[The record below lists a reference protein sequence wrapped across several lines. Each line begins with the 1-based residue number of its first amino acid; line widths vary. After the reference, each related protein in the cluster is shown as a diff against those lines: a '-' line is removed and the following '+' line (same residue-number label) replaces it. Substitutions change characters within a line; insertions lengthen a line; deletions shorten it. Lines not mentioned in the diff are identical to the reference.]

1 MKYIYRTYLSLLYF
15 LCLLFCL
22 PLEVHAYSL
31 RQFSNRAG
39 LSNSAILSLYQDDR
53 GIIWIGSCDGMN
65 IFDGT
70 DIHLYTPINSS
81 KTLLSGNLINQI
93 IESEKDILW
102 VQTNYGLNRLDTKQ
116 QTSQSFTE
124 FKGQY
129 FMANNKDD
137 MLFILKDDGYLYYYQ
152 REAQSFNRLEIPNLE
167 FSHVLSMTVDS
178 NDILWIFT
186 SNEETQSYRIENT
199 KQGLTLTRKNLF
211 THSCKL
217 YHAFAEKDMAYFIDE
232 TYALYEYD
240 FNNRQAYYIADLRS
254 QIEVHG
260 EVSSII
266 KQKNDYY
273 IGFKNSGLI
282 VLKYMSSQK
291 MKYQIQKT
299 EIHSGIFCLMKD
311 KFQDI
316 VWIGTDG
323 QGVYMYYNDTFSI
336 TNTLLDTPVYQISNP
351 VRALYYDQE
360 QTLWIGTKGS
370 GILRIKKYTPDYT
383 I

>member
-31 RQFSNRAG
+31 RQFSNRDG

-137 MLFILKDDGYLYYYQ
+137 MLFNVKDDG
-152 REAQSFNRLEIPNLE
+152 
-167 FSHVLSMTVDS
+167 
-178 NDILWIFT
+178 
-186 SNEETQSYRIENT
+186 
-199 KQGLTLTRKNLF
+199 
-211 THSCKL
+211 
-217 YHAFAEKDMAYFIDE
+217 
-232 TYALYEYD
+232 
-240 FNNRQAYYIADLRS
+240 
-254 QIEVHG
+254 
-260 EVSSII
+260 
-266 KQKNDYY
+266 
-273 IGFKNSGLI
+273 
-282 VLKYMSSQK
+282 
-291 MKYQIQKT
+291 
-299 EIHSGIFCLMKD
+299 
-311 KFQDI
+311 
-316 VWIGTDG
+316 
-323 QGVYMYYNDTFSI
+323 
-336 TNTLLDTPVYQISNP
+336 
-351 VRALYYDQE
+351 
-360 QTLWIGTKGS
+360 
-370 GILRIKKYTPDYT
+370 
-383 I
+383 

>member
-39 LSNSAILSLYQDDR
+39 LSNSAILSLHQDDR

-199 KQGLTLTRKNLF
+199 KQGLILTRKNLF

-240 FNNRQAYYIADLRS
+240 FNNRQAYYIADLRG

-273 IGFKNSGLI
+273 IGFKNSGCLSALAI
-282 VLKYMSSQK
+282 KHSILMRKKSSV
-291 MKYQIQKT
+291 I
-299 EIHSGIFCLMKD
+299 
-311 KFQDI
+311 
-316 VWIGTDG
+316 
-323 QGVYMYYNDTFSI
+323 
-336 TNTLLDTPVYQISNP
+336 
-351 VRALYYDQE
+351 
-360 QTLWIGTKGS
+360 
-370 GILRIKKYTPDYT
+370 
-383 I
+383 

>member
-39 LSNSAILSLYQDDR
+39 LSNSAILSLHQDDR

-186 SNEETQSYRIENT
+186 SNEETQSYRI
-199 KQGLTLTRKNLF
+199 
-211 THSCKL
+211 
-217 YHAFAEKDMAYFIDE
+217 
-232 TYALYEYD
+232 
-240 FNNRQAYYIADLRS
+240 
-254 QIEVHG
+254 
-260 EVSSII
+260 
-266 KQKNDYY
+266 
-273 IGFKNSGLI
+273 
-282 VLKYMSSQK
+282 
-291 MKYQIQKT
+291 
-299 EIHSGIFCLMKD
+299 
-311 KFQDI
+311 
-316 VWIGTDG
+316 
-323 QGVYMYYNDTFSI
+323 
-336 TNTLLDTPVYQISNP
+336 
-351 VRALYYDQE
+351 
-360 QTLWIGTKGS
+360 
-370 GILRIKKYTPDYT
+370 
-383 I
+383 